1 MDYERHANRAKLAP
15 GATAMT
21 LVNNPFTQFFERSGA
36 PLLNGQI
43 FIGDAGLDAQSNP
56 IPVYW
61 DDAFTIPAPQP
72 IRTLNGYPVWN
83 GAPAKMFVNASDF
96 SMTVQDA
103 RGALVFSSLQQAD
116 VVPSGGVANVREYGA
131 VGDNNADDT
140 ASFALALLSGLP
152 VYVPP
157 GTYKI
162 TAPLTI
168 STNGQ
173 SVFGNGQFQSVIA
186 PVGNFNVFTMAN
198 AVDGPAVEKLSIN
211 CAAMT
216 GGFALSVMGADRWRF
231 RDIRILSG
239 WSVVYCQAS
248 NNGLIENVYASN
260 LKGSVVIRWFGNAL
274 FRSDGLDVVNSY
286 FSADASV
293 STTQIG
299 FDWDGNCW
307 SPHFYTVLFLD
318 GARGIWK
325 RNTSGAALAGGL
337 GNFVNVNCEDQAEY
351 SVYIEDAQG
360 YAFVNSYLFGADI
373 DAFYIGATASDIRVS
388 NSIVGGTN
396 GYAFNIQSGARE
408 ISVSNCD
415 LTSSTLGAWIDFG
428 GGSNNNICFDSNQG
442 SNVEVANQVYQATA
456 GWGAAA
462 TATISAGAVTG
473 LTLNRAGWNYESP
486 PLVSFIGGGGSGASA
501 TATVSGGKVTG
512 FTLVGGGT
520 GFTSAPRVRLQP
532 ISQAPS
538 IGSFSQSGPAI
549 STNLAIKAA
558 DSGVLEVGNETAI
571 SAQFRTD
578 RIDALLPL
586 RLPLFT
592 IATLPAASSVSRAI
606 VYVSDGT
613 SSRRVVVSDG
623 IVWRYMDGV
632 AA

>member
-1 MDYERHANRAKLAP
+1 
-15 GATAMT
+15 MT

-36 PLLNGQI
+36 PLANGQI
-43 FIGDAGLDAQSNP
+43 FIGTAGLDAQSNP

-61 DDAFTIPAPQP
+61 DEAFTIPAPQP
-72 IRTLNGYPVWN
+72 IRTLNGYPAWN

-96 SMTVQDA
+96 SMTVRDA

-116 VVPSGGVANVREYGA
+116 VVPSGGIANVREYGA
-131 VGDNNADDT
+131 VGDNDADDT

-173 SVFGNGQFQSVIA
+173 SVFGDGQFQSVIA
-186 PVGNFNVFTMAN
+186 PVGNFNLFTMAD
-198 AVDGPAVEKLSIN
+198 AVDGPGVENLSIN

-216 GGFALSVMGADRWRF
+216 GGFVLSVMGADRWRL
-231 RDIRILSG
+231 RDVRISSG

-248 NNGLIENVYASN
+248 NVGLIENVYASN
-260 LKGSVVIRWFGNAL
+260 LKGSVVIRWFGNASL
-274 FRSDGLDVVNSY
+274 RSDILDVVNSY
-286 FSADASV
+286 FSADASANA
-293 STTQIG
+293 TQIG

-307 SPHFYTVLFLD
+307 SPHFNGVLFLG

-325 RNTSGAALAGGL
+325 RNTSGAALRGGI

-351 SVYIEDAQG
+351 SVYIEDAQA
-360 YAFVNSYLFGADI
+360 YSFVNSYLFGAAI
-373 DAFYIGATASDIRVS
+373 DAVYIGGTASDIRVS

-396 GYAFNIQSGARE
+396 GYAFNIQPGARE
-408 ISVSNCD
+408 INVSNCD
-415 LTSSTLGAWIDFG
+415 LTSSTLGAWIDYG

-442 SNVEVANQVYQATA
+442 SNVEVANQVYQASS

-462 TATISAGAVTG
+462 TATISSGAVTG
-473 LTLNRAGWNYESP
+473 LTIDRAGWNYEAA

-501 TATVSGGKVTG
+501 TATVSGGKITG
-512 FTLVGGGT
+512 FTLVSGGT
-520 GFTSAPRVRLQP
+520 GYTSAPRVRLQP
-532 ISQAPS
+532 VSQSPV
-538 IGSFSQSGPAI
+538 IGAFSQSGPTT
-549 STNLAIKAA
+549 STNFTIKAA
-558 DSGVLEVGNETAI
+558 ADGVMQIGNETVI
-571 SAQFRTD
+571 SAQFRSE
-578 RIDALLPL
+578 RIDVLLPM
-586 RLPLFT
+586 RLPSFT

-613 SSRRVVVSDG
+613 SNRRVVVSDG
-623 IVWRYMDGV
+623 AVWRYMDGV
-632 AA
+632 AV